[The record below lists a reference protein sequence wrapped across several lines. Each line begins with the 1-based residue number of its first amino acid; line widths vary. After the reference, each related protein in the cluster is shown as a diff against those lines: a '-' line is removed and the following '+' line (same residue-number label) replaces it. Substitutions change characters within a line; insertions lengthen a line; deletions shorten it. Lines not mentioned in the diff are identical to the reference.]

1 MNDMGSVNAFC
12 FYWLVSAAP
21 VMVLL
26 GCILLFHWESFKVGA
41 VSWFVG
47 ILAAYAFFG
56 ADARLLALANAKGIA
71 LSLYVLLII
80 WSAIFLYNVAESAG
94 AVKSISAAMRKIS
107 DDRIVQCLLLS
118 WCFSSLLQGIAGFGV
133 PVAIVAPIMAE
144 MGFDPIVAVAACLV
158 GHSWSISFGSM
169 GSSYNAIQLVT
180 GLPGET
186 IGPAMSLLFSAAVFS
201 TGFSVLHIYGGSAG
215 LKKGAPK
222 VLAVGAIM
230 SFMLWLMNKI
240 GMAQIATLAA
250 GMSGC
255 SLLFALSLRKKNK
268 LDEILVK
275 QENGMG
281 FHAAASPYYLVI
293 ALTLLSQAPA
303 VKKALSPYCWGLDF
317 PSVSTILGHTVDAA
331 SKYAKIQFFAHPM
344 LILVAAALFGV
355 AFYPV
360 NDKCPCGS
368 AELLRV
374 AAKKTAAKCV
384 PMSVGITTI
393 VMMAL
398 VMTDSG
404 MTNFLALGIAET
416 FGTAYPLVSPFVG
429 ALGTFITGSNTN
441 SNVMFGMMQYETAAA
456 LGKSVVLMAASQ
468 SVGGSVSVSISPS
481 TIMTGAT
488 NVGIGKGGENKI
500 LSVTIRYW
508 LINILL
514 VGLIVWFAGR

>member
-1 MNDMGSVNAFC
+1 MSMGSVNFY
-12 FYWLVSAAP
+12 FYWLVAAAP
-21 VMVLL
+21 VIVLL

-47 ILAAYAFFG
+47 IFAAYAFFG
-56 ADARLLALANAKGIA
+56 AGARLLALANAKGIA

-94 AVKSISAAMRKIS
+94 AVKVISGAMRKIS
-107 DDRIVQCLLLS
+107 DDRMIQCLLLS

-144 MGFDPIVAVAACLV
+144 IGFDPIVSVAACLV

-186 IGPAMSLLFSAAVFS
+186 IGPTMALLFSVAVFS
-201 TGFSVLHIYGGSAG
+201 TGFSVLHICGGSAG
-215 LKKGAPK
+215 IKKGAPA
-222 VLAVGAIM
+222 VFAVGALM

-255 SLLFALSLRKKNK
+255 AMLFILSLRKKK
-268 LDEILVK
+268 ASI
-275 QENGMG
+275 ENPVRQGNEMG
-281 FHAAASPYYLVI
+281 FHIAASPYYVVI

-303 VKKALSPYCWGLDF
+303 IKKALSPYYWGLYF
-317 PSVSTILGHTVDAA
+317 PAASTALGHTADAV
-331 SKYAKIQFFAHPM
+331 SNYARIQFFSHPM
-344 LILVAAALFGV
+344 LILIAAALFGV
-355 AFYPV
+355 VLYPM
-360 NDKCPCGS
+360 NGGCSLGS
-368 AELLRV
+368 AELLRT

-398 VMTDSG
+398 VMTDAG
-404 MTNFLALGIAET
+404 MTNFLARGIAET
-416 FGTAYPLVSPFVG
+416 FGRAYPLVSPFIG

-456 LGKSVVLMAASQ
+456 LGKSAVLIAASQ

-500 LSVTIRYW
+500 LSMTIRYW
-508 LINILL
+508 LVNILL
-514 VGLIVWFAGR
+514 VGFVVWFLGR